1 MEEEKNTAPSSR
13 ERMLQRARERYP
25 DRTFADIGATEMP
38 EGVSDLDD
46 AIDEMLEDLI
56 AKDAAGAEN
65 NQRLVELLASDPTA
79 AEFLQRWIDTKDPR
93 TAIVETFGDD
103 LGMTEEGKANFKDQL
118 EGWRAR
124 KAENDKINAEADDN
138 WAASLAALE
147 EWGNAKGLSLEQK
160 RDVMLRL
167 LAIAMNGQENKYNA
181 EDFDLAYNAIN
192 HDVDVALAREAGE
205 VAGRNAK
212 ISAARRERNVA
223 GTMPP
228 ASNGSQGGAAV
239 ERKPKTDESP
249 WRGIR

>member
-93 TAIVETFGDD
+93 TAIIETFGDD
-103 LGMTEEGKANFKDQL
+103 LGMTEEGKANFKEQL
-118 EGWRAR
+118 ESWRAR

-192 HDVDVALAREAGE
+192 HDADVAQAREAGE

-228 ASNGSQGGAAV
+228 ASNGGQGGAAV
-239 ERKPKTDESP
+239 ERRPKNDESP